1 MVKRYKTKANRNLAS
16 SSTSALVD
24 RVRFP
29 TSKIKQIFETLT
41 KYRSI
46 WGERQLVLDELDP
59 SICRNLVSRNWA
71 SLCDVSHSPPA
82 ALIKEFYS
90 NLSVHFEDTDGHY
103 LTSWTRGKE
112 FKITKRIVFEAL
124 GVTLICRPTFPY
136 IEPHPIDDVMSL
148 LCRRSMT

>member
-1 MVKRYKTKANRNLAS
+1 MAPKVGKKCKTKANRNSAS

-29 TSKIKQIFETLT
+29 TTKIEQIFETLT

-59 SICRNLVSRNWA
+59 SILRNLVSRNWA

-82 ALIKEFYS
+82 ALIKEFYL
-90 NLSVHFEDTDGHY
+90 NLSIHFEDTGGHY
-103 LTSWTRGKE
+103 LTTWIRGKE
-112 FKITKRIVFEAL
+112 FKITKYSFL
-124 GVTLICRPTFPY
+124 SS
-136 IEPHPIDDVMSL
+136 SL
-148 LCRRSMT
+148 